1 MRGLWCAGLALVYG
15 ATALGSPLE
24 VPGTAGR
31 VEAGGYLDGLAVAP
45 TEGGPRE
52 RPQAL
57 LALSFAAALSDR
69 LRGHL
74 ALQSAIGGPFEGG
87 HPGVYDLVHAFQNRP
102 IHLEASE
109 AYAELRLDQADVLAG
124 VQKVAWGKLDGLP
137 PTDVVNPR
145 DYHDPLVRDL
155 EEAKI
160 GVPMLQTT
168 WYPSDLPRLG
178 VSGLRATLLYL
189 PIAVPSRLPL
199 IEERWFPPSAAPVSR
214 VVLPRTR
221 SERLIDDALGF
232 AVTLPGDVV
241 VPVAFR
247 TLNHRP
253 PKGFEDGGVGLR
265 LGGSWREMDWDV
277 YHYTG
282 PETGPD
288 ADLLATLRVKRFS
301 LDPAT
306 RRLDLTL
313 RAHVILKQA
322 HDVVHMTGAD
332 WATTIR
338 GAAIRA
344 EAAVF
349 QDRAYPGVASD
360 LIAPEAVGRLP
371 LRQIVGDLVKHRRAA
386 VPLGDLFLTLDS
398 VEWGVGADYLV
409 HGFIPLLQMQQTV
422 LLDPAPRLL
431 ISDPETRFIASVR
444 RLLFQ
449 ERLELEVRGLYALER
464 GGWFV
469 LPRASYRLGGNL
481 RFRLGYL
488 ALGGSRNT
496 LVGQFGNNDE
506 VVMQARYTF

>member
-1 MRGLWCAGLALVYG
+1 VRGLWCAGLAVVCG

-109 AYAELRLDQADVLAG
+109 AYAELRFDQADVLAG

-168 WYPSDLPRLG
+168 WYPPDLPRLG
-178 VSGLRATLLYL
+178 VSGLRATLVYL

-199 IEERWFPPSAAPVSR
+199 IEERWFPPSATPLSQ
-214 VVLPRTR
+214 VVLPRKR
-221 SERLIDDALGF
+221 AERLIQEECKF

-241 VPVAFR
+241 VPVSFG

-253 PKGFEDGGVGLR
+253 PKGFDDGGVGLR
-265 LGGSWREMDWDV
+265 LGGSWREMDWDL

-288 ADLLATLRVKRFS
+288 ADLLATLRLKGS
-301 LDPAT
+301 CAHPQ
-306 RRLDLTL
+306 RLAL
-313 RAHVILKQA
+313 RGDAVLEQA

-332 WATTIR
+332 WATTMR

-349 QDRAYPGVASD
+349 QDHAYPGLASD
-360 LIAPEAVGRLP
+360 LISPEAVRRLP
-371 LRQIVGDLVKHRRAA
+371 LRQITRTLFERRRAA
-386 VPLGDLFLTLDS
+386 VPLGDLFVTLDS

-506 VVMQARYTF
+506 VVMQARYSF

>member
-1 MRGLWCAGLALVYG
+1 VRGLWCAGLALVYG

-74 ALQSAIGGPFEGG
+74 ALQSGIGGPFEGG

-168 WYPSDLPRLG
+168 WYPPDLPRLG
-178 VSGLRATLLYL
+178 VSGLRATLVYV

-253 PKGFEDGGVGLR
+253 PKGFDDGGVGLR
-265 LGGSWREMDWDV
+265 LGGSWREMDWDL
-277 YHYTG
+277 YHYAG

-288 ADLLATLRVKRFS
+288 ADLLATLRLKGSCSRP
-301 LDPAT
+301 D
-306 RRLDLTL
+306 RLAL
-313 RAHVILKQA
+313 RGHAALEQA

-349 QDRAYPGVASD
+349 QDRAYPGIASD
-360 LIAPEAVGRLP
+360 LIAPQAVRRLP
-371 LRQIVGDLVKHRRAA
+371 LRQITQELFAHHRAA

-431 ISDPETRFIASVR
+431 VSDPETRFIASVR

>member
-1 MRGLWCAGLALVYG
+1 VYG

-168 WYPSDLPRLG
+168 WYPPDLPRLG
-178 VSGLRATLLYL
+178 VSGLRATLVYV

-241 VPVAFR
+241 VPVSFR

-265 LGGSWREMDWDV
+265 LGGSWREMDWDL

-288 ADLLATLRVKRFS
+288 ADLLATLRLKGSCSRP
-301 LDPAT
+301 D
-306 RRLDLTL
+306 RLAL
-313 RAHVILKQA
+313 RGHAALEQA

-371 LRQIVGDLVKHRRAA
+371 LRQIVRDLVKRRRAA
-386 VPLGDLFLTLDS
+386 VPLGDLFRTLDS

-422 LLDPAPRLL
+422 LLEPAPRLL

-481 RFRLGYL
+481 RVRLGYL

-506 VVMQARYTF
+506 VVMQARYSF